1 MVYPI
6 ENEVIL
12 LIGSDKQWCRVFQ
25 IKPLILLHQK
35 KGTILF
41 LTESQMQKGPSQ
53 LSTAAPHDRIPAD
66 GQTKA

>member
-35 KGTILF
+35 KGIILF
-41 LTESQMQKGPSQ
+41 HRITDAKKVR
-53 LSTAAPHDRIPAD
+53 LS
-66 GQTKA
+66 